1 MSTNISKKKR
11 EDLPKPTKKGLSTFQ
26 MCDFILGIKKASV
39 RSRNA
44 SYAGFAL
51 AIAYKLCSNN
61 VFKLS
66 PYVVTAFSHFS
77 LFSYCRRYGS
87 PQPALP
93 QPAINHGT
101 T

>member
-44 SYAGFAL
+44 SCTG
-51 AIAYKLCSNN
+51 
-61 VFKLS
+61 
-66 PYVVTAFSHFS
+66 S
-77 LFSYCRRYGS
+77 L
-87 PQPALP
+87 
-93 QPAINHGT
+93 
-101 T
+101 